1 MKSWLSALG
10 WAAAGLL
17 VVAYAI
23 LAHHA
28 ASTPRPGLLE
38 AGVFVVPLMAFA
50 LLPAWRSPHRARWL
64 ALWLAACGALFLA
77 RDRLAAS
84 TQWLLLVQHVGINA
98 MLCLVFGRTLTQGA
112 RPMVSLM
119 AELVHGPLT
128 PRLARYTRA
137 VTWAWVGYFALTAV
151 ASVLLFAFAPNTV
164 WSAFVNLL
172 SLPLLG
178 AMFAGEYLVR
188 CLLIPR
194 CERSGF
200 FAAMTA
206 YRQFQRRSAKP
217 D

>member
-1 MKSWLSALG
+1 MRSWLSALG

-28 ASTPRPGLLE
+28 ASAPQPGLFE

-50 LLPAWRSPHRARWL
+50 LLPAWRSPHRAGWL
-64 ALWLAACGALFLA
+64 GLWLAACGALFLA
-77 RDRLAAS
+77 RDQLAAS
-84 TQWLLLVQHVGINA
+84 THWLLLVQHVGINA
-98 MLCLVFGRTLTQGA
+98 MLCLVFGRTLAPGA
-112 RPMVSLM
+112 RPMVSLL
-119 AELVHGPLT
+119 AEMVHGPLT
-128 PRLARYTRA
+128 PRLVRYTRA
-137 VTWAWVGYFALTAV
+137 VTWAWVGYFALTAGT
-151 ASVLLFAFAPNTV
+151 SMLLFTLAPNAV

-194 CERSGF
+194 SERSGF
-200 FAAMTA
+200 FSAMSA
-206 YRQFQRRSAKP
+206 YRQFQRRPDKP